1 MDQIKR
7 IKRSE
12 ATWREIFARHV
23 SSGMSLLEFCRAE
36 GINPGVFRRWRSTL
50 NGGGGMQGAKTQAR
64 AAAKPV
70 TPFIDIGA
78 VGAGAS
84 RMEMRLELGGGIVL
98 TVARG

>member
-12 ATWREIFARHV
+12 ATWREIFGRHV

-36 GINPGVFRRWRSTL
+36 GINPGVFRRWRSML
-50 NGGGGMQGAKTQAR
+50 NGDDMKGKKTQAR
-64 AAAKPV
+64 AVAKAV

-78 VGAGAS
+78 VSADRS
-84 RMEMRLELGGGIVL
+84 RMEVRLELGGGVVL